1 MNNGGH
7 RFIAS
12 DKLMDKTTPKLEPKY
27 KNVKREENRQNN
39 NNFREAEREEIFHPL
54 EALIEEVGIGYKL
67 FGDKVSV
74 LLPYAKTTRQ
84 KLIYNKSQ
92 KEEHGRNLKLAK

>member
-39 NNFREAEREEIFHPL
+39 NNF
-54 EALIEEVGIGYKL
+54 
-67 FGDKVSV
+67 
-74 LLPYAKTTRQ
+74 
-84 KLIYNKSQ
+84 
-92 KEEHGRNLKLAK
+92 